1 MMMRTLDL
9 LVSESR
15 VAKVLSFA
23 KHFPEPAPEGNL
35 VSQKSLARVGDFARI
50 FAKPP

>member
-1 MMMRTLDL
+1 MMTPTLDL

-23 KHFPEPAPEGNL
+23 KHFREPGPEGNL
-35 VSQKSLARVGDFARI
+35 VSQKSLAKVGDFARI
-50 FAKPP
+50 FATPP